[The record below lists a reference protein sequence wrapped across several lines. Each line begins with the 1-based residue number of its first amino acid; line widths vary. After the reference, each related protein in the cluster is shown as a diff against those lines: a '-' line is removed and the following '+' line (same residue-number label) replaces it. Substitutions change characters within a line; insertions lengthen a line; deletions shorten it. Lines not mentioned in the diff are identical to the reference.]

1 MNSFLKDLKGNK
13 RGGISFSIM
22 MFSFVAFN
30 LIVSVFLTAFK
41 VQGLLLH
48 CLSALAI
55 LFSALLML
63 VLFSKLEQEN
73 NVLSHYKTKFN
84 PTFILISVL
93 LSLTLIFGF
102 GFING
107 LVEMF
112 FNSIGVSSPNAEPI
126 TTFSDYILYTVFLAL
141 IPAVSEEL
149 VFRGIVLQNV
159 KGSKVC
165 VLVVSSLCFSLY
177 HCSILKFF
185 YQFICGIAIGA
196 LYLKTKNL
204 ILPTITHF
212 FNNFII
218 INFTYFNIS
227 VNLFNPLYILLGLAL
242 FSVLAFF
249 ICRGLFNKDKT
260 ESAEIKRFSVAIKE
274 FFIPYGLV
282 GAVICVVMMIGGVIL

>member
-1 MNSFLKDLKGNK
+1 MNSILKDLKENK
-13 RGGISFSIM
+13 RGGASFSIM

-30 LIVSVFLTAFK
+30 LIVSVFLTIIK
-41 VQGLLLH
+41 VQGLLLN
-48 CLSALAI
+48 CLSALSI
-55 LFSALLML
+55 LFSAGFML
-63 VLFSKLEQEN
+63 IVFSKLEQEN
-73 NVLSHYKTKFN
+73 KPLSHYKTKFN
-84 PTFILISVL
+84 PVFIVLSVL

-107 LVEMF
+107 LVELL
-112 FNSIGVSSPNAEPI
+112 FNSLGVSSPKAEPI

-149 VFRGIVLQNV
+149 VFRGIVLENV
-159 KGSKVC
+159 KGSKAC
-165 VLVVSSLCFSLY
+165 ALVLSSLCFALY

-218 INFTYFNIS
+218 INFTYFNVS
-227 VNLFNPLYILLGLAL
+227 VNLFNPLYIILGLVL

-249 ICRGLFNKDKT
+249 ICRGVFNKDKT
-260 ESAEIKRFSVAIKE
+260 ESAERESFGVATKE

-282 GAVICVVMMIGGVIL
+282 GVLIAIVLMIGGIFL